1 MAYIKLGH
9 RDLTSEQIL
18 AKCPEVINKAGIPTR
33 RIGGATFHTKGNKR
47 MTKGG
52 RPWYNEEMRIKAA
65 CVYAITGS
73 AAKTGEIL
81 NIKPGTV
88 RQWKMQPW
96 WQQVI
101 DRIRSE
107 KDDELDVKFTGIID
121 KTVEQINDR
130 LEKGDYIYDVR
141 TGELNRKPM
150 GGKEMAVVTSIFMD
164 KRALLREKKH
174 QHSEQ
179 SEVMDRLKKLA
190 EEFSGFV
197 KAKDVTKE
205 SLSNETVVEA
215 VEDLHAERAGDEPS
229 SSGDP
234 QERV

>member
-1 MAYIKLGH
+1 MAYIKLGQ

-18 AKCPEVINKAGIPTR
+18 AKCPEVIDKAGIPTR
-33 RIGGATFHTKGNKR
+33 KIGGATFHTKGNKP
-47 MTKGG
+47 MMKGG

-121 KTVEQINDR
+121 KTVEQINER
-130 LEKGDYIYDVR
+130 LENGDYIYDLKNQ
-141 TGELNRKPM
+141 ELIRKPM

-164 KRALLREKKH
+164 KRALLREKKQ

-205 SLSNETVVEA
+205 SLDAKESDPIEA
-215 VEDLHAERAGDEPS
+215 QDEARQKP
-229 SSGDP
+229 
-234 QERV
+234 EVLT